1 METSRGTYSES
12 VIRRLL
18 VLLLFSYVS
27 KIIEFRIISRF
38 SILCLCFFFYFSLF
52 FTLSLLACQ
61 CGFDGGR
68 QLTLLLM
75 VLMSAGLFS
84 VGVAVS

>member
-18 VLLLFSYVS
+18 VLLSSYVS

-38 SILCLCFFFYFSLF
+38 SILCLCFSFSF
-52 FTLSLLACQ
+52 LSSSLSPFWRVSVAW
-61 CGFDGGR
+61 
-68 QLTLLLM
+68 M
-75 VLMSAGLFS
+75 V
-84 VGVAVS
+84 VAN